1 MIKKTLTRLLAVFV
15 AAAIPNVLVGQLVD
29 VDVWRAAIMSG
40 SIALLG
46 VIQQIAVV
54 YRNDGELTEE
64 DVDAAISKGA

>member
-1 MIKKTLTRLLAVFV
+1 MMKKTLTRLLAVFV

-40 SIALLG
+40 AIAVLG
-46 VIQQIAVV
+46 VVQQLAVV
-54 YRNDGELTEE
+54 YRNDGEVTED